1 MKLSQKLLALGGV
14 TLADYA
20 CCPYDDYGMP
30 HAACTTALPEK
41 TPFSMETDW
50 RDGACKAW
58 ESNVDATYDG
68 NDNSCGTNENW
79 GSCGFQRHFPWNDV
93 DTEAFRNRNCV
104 VSFDGTDYTHGTG
117 CNCDNFADSGT
128 NHENNNAISCK
139 STQMVAGTNASPDLT
154 CTTTF
159 VQATHGGYD
168 QTQMDNGKICCNPA
182 ETGIAYATPNDNT
195 TPRVDCFRECAAADT
210 NGLATCYETD
220 LVGKRNIQQ
229 QNLYFRDEA
238 AYTGLLTNSISFAY
252 DADATASTGATSN
265 ANLYNLGGVPF
276 LGGICKLFVPVP
288 RSRITSVQIAGVHVN
303 LSGSSV
309 FAAKVGSAATY
320 NANDHVGT
328 AYCFSVVNPAE
339 GMNNSNG
346 IHNGNVAGGAVDT
359 VNNNFDQLAFA
370 LGDTSLTRQAG
381 IEPNINFFDGSDG
394 DHIGTQLNQS
404 NPVADGDSEV
414 GANFD
419 VVVHIHSEWCNSQ
432 SFWDYS
438 DMQLTGDYNNGNDDY
453 PLNVAPGTDQRTAAA
468 YSTGQTGPLQLTQ
481 LRNTETTKT
490 AAEATALTTY
500 TNGALATF
508 NAGTCGTALALPAN
522 AACAASFTAFMDA
535 HFAEAACN
543 TATPGEC
550 TTEATATATAQAALF
565 EDSTGD
571 GNLNAG
577 CLYALS
583 PDCAFTGLA
592 SDDVDSLLADADTTA
607 YATAQ
612 GETLAAQNAVT
623 AALQANNGFT
633 HAHMDLMDK
642 RHNMVA
648 TWNNVYESDG
658 NGYLQFPHSDDDAF
672 VTTAGA
678 KGTYTAATGGTYLRW
693 PNAGAFAAFYSFVTC
708 SNPPYIAETDLD
720 AVAGV
725 NRYSIIY
732 NSANTNAETTPNSDA
747 ETNNHYDHY
756 GKENLLARTVVMSQS
771 DSDYRDEKC
780 DERIFRGNL
789 RQVGND
795 VTVCGP
801 GQLPDT
807 DNKRCSWNWNY
818 RSSSDPSVVVP
829 NESGG
834 NAWTAPNAQNPS
846 DAEEWFDRNDPHSFD
861 MWSTRKRRS
870 GETSNNRKYA
880 FNAGYWGAQQGKTG
894 TAPEMWNG
902 AVAFNAELAE
912 HGAAIEIP
920 ITDYFFNLDF
930 KTASGAKPSVPAVSS
945 NPANCWYPGTT
956 CVCRPSYLELTGFTD
971 GAGAAITFDAN
982 YDAATGGFNFAT
994 NFASGSPDVSHTAAC
1009 GGACTDT
1016 QAQQIRA
1023 NLELA
1028 QACDGFK
1035 SVDGSGGFFQTD
1047 NIQRLVFDDSRVVTA
1062 YHPGNDEWEVS
1073 VQCTRVNMASID
1085 PTTNVSQRDL
1095 FPDCFFGDELW
1106 FTFSYSTSENNG
1118 NDALFQYNSYVSAWT
1133 TELKDTAQEYIT
1145 T

>member
-93 DTEAFRNRNCV
+93 DTESFRNRNCV
-104 VSFDGTDYTHGTG
+104 VSFDGTNYNHGTG
-117 CNCDNFADSGT
+117 CNCNNFADSAT
-128 NHENNNAISCK
+128 NYAGNNAIACK
-139 STQMVAGTNASPDLT
+139 STTMVASTNDSPALVT
-154 CTTTF
+154 CSATVDRTTHAGNT
-159 VQATHGGYD
+159 
-168 QTQMDNGKICCNPA
+168 QTDFTNGNICCDSSFDTVQYLI
-182 ETGIAYATPNDNT
+182 ENDNT
-195 TPRVDCFRECAAADT
+195 TPRIDCLRECAAADT

-238 AYTGLLTNSISFAY
+238 AYTGVSTSSISFAY

-468 YSTGQTGPLQLTQ
+468 YSEGQTGPLQLTQ
-481 LRNTETTKT
+481 LRNTVTTKT
-490 AAEATALTTY
+490 TDEATALTTY

-508 NAGTCGTALALPAN
+508 NGGTCGTALALNVGCSASMATFFN
-522 AACAASFTAFMDA
+522 AYV
-535 HFAEAACN
+535 AEGACN
-543 TATPGEC
+543 EATPGEC
-550 TTEATATATAQAALF
+550 ADEAAATATATAALYLDTNNDGTF
-565 EDSTGD
+565 DDGCFVTDLSSDCTITG
-571 GNLNAG
+571 
-577 CLYALS
+577 
-583 PDCAFTGLA
+583 TGVTE
-592 SDDVDSLLADADTTA
+592 VDTLLTGADP
-607 YATAQ
+607 YATAV
-612 GETLAAQNAVT
+612 GERIAAENAVT

-648 TWNNVYESDG
+648 TWNKIYESDG

-672 VTTAGA
+672 VTTGGA

-693 PNAGAFAAFYSFVTC
+693 PNAGAFAAFYSFVAC
-708 SNPPYIAETDLD
+708 SNPPYIAETDTS
-720 AVAGV
+720 VVSGV

-732 NSANTNAETTPNSDA
+732 NNANQNAETAPDTDPT
-747 ETNNHYDHY
+747 TNNHYDHY

-818 RSSSDPSVVVP
+818 QSSSDVTVA

-920 ITDYFFNLDF
+920 ITDYNFNINF
-930 KTASGAKPSVPAVSS
+930 KTAADAKPSVPVVST
-945 NPANCWYPGTT
+945 NTAGCWHNGNT
-956 CVCRPSYLELTGFTD
+956 CVCKPSYQELTGLTTKLTGD
-971 GAGAAITFDAN
+971 AITIDETTDLDAIFGVPAPS
-982 YDAATGGFNFAT
+982 YV
-994 NFASGSPDVSHTAAC
+994 ASNVAHSSCLTPA
-1009 GGACTDT
+1009 ACTD
-1016 QAQQIRA
+1016 AEALAIKA
-1023 NLELA
+1023 NLQLA
-1028 QACDGFK
+1028 QACDGYK
-1035 SVDGSGGFFQTD
+1035 SVDGTLGFFQTD

-1133 TELKDTAQEYIT
+1133 TELKDTAQEYMT